1 MQFSELL
8 ILLDWFYSEA
18 LVLSFLLSGG
28 GEMGEIPGT
37 YTRSITINDGEIVFK
52 NVLFSFTRF

>member
-1 MQFSELL
+1 
-8 ILLDWFYSEA
+8 
-18 LVLSFLLSGG
+18 
-28 GEMGEIPGT
+28 MGEIPG